1 MKKFLPIIIFSFC
14 VCLFSCKSV
23 NSFVPG
29 QKKIQ
34 INNLYTEYYNI
45 AETYY
50 SLKNYSKA
58 ISYYKICLEN
68 KDLYN
73 ASYYK
78 LGLSYVMN
86 NEWANA
92 EKIFLDLYKKDSEND
107 SIKSSL
113 AYIYS
118 MNGNLEKAEQFYCE
132 IVKTKPDSS
141 EYLENYIAILIKNEK
156 YQLVEEQLILLKEKF
171 PNSTKIA
178 DIEKKL
184 KELNSEKESTESEEN
199 LTELSET
206 IEK

>member
-14 VCLFSCKSV
+14 VFSFSCKSV
-23 NSFVPG
+23 NNFVPG
-29 QKKIQ
+29 QKRIQ
-34 INNLYTEYYNI
+34 INNLYKEYYNI
-45 AETYY
+45 AETYF
-50 SLKNYSKA
+50 SLKNYTKA

-86 NEWANA
+86 NDWTNA
-92 EKIFLDLYKKDSEND
+92 EKIFTELYKKDFEND
-107 SIKSSL
+107 AIKSSL

-118 MNGNLEKAEQFYCE
+118 MSGNLTKAEQFYSE
-132 IVKTKPDSS
+132 IVKDKPDSS

-156 YQLVEEQLILLKEKF
+156 YQLAEEQFSLLKEKF
-171 PNSTKIA
+171 PNSLKIA
-178 DIEKKL
+178 DIEKKF
-184 KELNSEKESTESEEN
+184 EEINSEKKSNETEEN
-199 LTELSET
+199 LTEQIEN

>member
-1 MKKFLPIIIFSFC
+1 MKKSAIVIFVFIFLI
-14 VCLFSCKSV
+14 FSCKSV

-34 INNLYTEYYNI
+34 INNLYKEYYNI
-45 AETYY
+45 AETYF
-50 SLKNYSKA
+50 SLQNYTKA

-73 ASYYK
+73 AAYYK

-86 NEWANA
+86 NDWANA
-92 EKIFLDLYKKDSEND
+92 EKIFLDLYKIDLEND

-118 MNGNLEKAEQFYCE
+118 MNGNLKKAEQFYCE
-132 IVKTKPDSS
+132 IVKTNPDSA
-141 EYLENYIAILIKNEK
+141 EYLENYIAILVKNEK
-156 YQLVEEQLILLKEKF
+156 YQLVEEQLVLLKEKF

-184 KELNSEKESTESEEN
+184 KELNPEKKSTKSEEN
-199 LTELSET
+199 STELSEN

>member
-1 MKKFLPIIIFSFC
+1 MKKSAIGIFVFIFLI
-14 VCLFSCKSV
+14 FSCKSV

-34 INNLYTEYYNI
+34 INNLYAEYYNI

-58 ISYYKICLEN
+58 ITYYTLCLEN

-78 LGLSYVMN
+78 LGLSYAMN
-86 NEWANA
+86 KDWSNA
-92 EKIFLDLYKKDSEND
+92 QKVFSDIYKKDPKNN

-113 AYIYS
+113 AYAYS
-118 MNGNLEKAEQFYCE
+118 MNGETKKAEELYFEITQSQSESCE
-132 IVKTKPDSS
+132 
-141 EYLENYIAILIKNEK
+141 YQENYIAILIQNEK
-156 YQLVEEQLILLKEKF
+156 YDLAEDQFSLLKEKF
-171 PNSTKIA
+171 PNSTKIS

-184 KELNSEKESTESEEN
+184 AELNPKEDENEAPTEEE
-199 LTELSET
+199 TETTAVE
-206 IEK
+206 

>member
-14 VCLFSCKSV
+14 VFSFSCKSV
-23 NSFVPG
+23 NNFVPG

-34 INNLYTEYYNI
+34 INNLYKEYYNI
-45 AETYY
+45 AETYF
-50 SLKNYSKA
+50 SLKNYTKA

-86 NEWANA
+86 NDWANA
-92 EKIFLDLYKKDSEND
+92 EKIFSELYKKDFEND

-118 MNGNLEKAEQFYCE
+118 MSGNLTKAEQFYSE
-132 IVKTKPDSS
+132 IVKDKPDFS

-156 YQLVEEQLILLKEKF
+156 YQLAEEQFSLLKEKF
-171 PNSTKIA
+171 PNSLKIA
-178 DIEKKL
+178 DIEKKF
-184 KELNSEKESTESEEN
+184 EEINSEKKSPETEEN
-199 LTELSET
+199 LTEQTEN